1 MSSIAL
7 PQLAA
12 AERIPANSPARR
24 EARRSPRT
32 GGGQHRD
39 RWEADD
45 KRRNPMD
52 QCLHVHVVDSNYAG
66 RAAIARELYGQSIHV
81 EIYEDLDE
89 LISRAPSQGT
99 VLVHAD
105 QPSLDETECLET
117 VRERAGYMPV
127 AFYSATPSPE
137 KIVKAMQSGAVDY
150 MQWPRS
156 SGELKGDVMRVAQVG
171 EEKVRFEAKRYSARR
186 RVATLT
192 KRERDVLLGLA
203 EGGSNKEIARD
214 LGISPRTVE
223 IHRAGMLARLEA
235 RSTAEAIRI
244 GLYSGLLD

>member
-1 MSSIAL
+1 
-7 PQLAA
+7 
-12 AERIPANSPARR
+12 
-24 EARRSPRT
+24 
-32 GGGQHRD
+32 
-39 RWEADD
+39 
-45 KRRNPMD
+45 MD
-52 QCLHVHVVDSNYAG
+52 QCVHVHVVDANCAG

-117 VRERAGYMPV
+117 VRQRAGYMPV

-156 SGELKGDVMRVAQVG
+156 SGELKGDVMRVALAG

-186 RVATLT
+186 RVEMLT
-192 KRERDVLLGLA
+192 KRERDVLIGLA
-203 EGGSNKEIARD
+203 DGGSNKEIARD

-244 GLYSGLLD
+244 GLYSGLFD